1 MQKTIV
7 SDTSC
12 LILLYKIGEIELLQK
27 VFGTIFITETV
38 SVEFKKPIP
47 NWIQIRNPK
56 NNLHIALRGFIDAGE
71 ATSISLATEYKEC
84 LLIIDELKGR
94 KIAKELEINITGTLG
109 VLVTAKN
116 NGIIESVKPILKKIR
131 NTNFRLSDELI
142 EKVLFLANEE

>member
-38 SVEFKKPIP
+38 LIEFRKPIP

-56 NNLHIALRGFIDAGE
+56 NNLHVALRGFLDDGE

-94 KIAKELEINITGTLG
+94 KIAKELEINFTGTLG
-109 VLVTAKN
+109 VIITAKN
-116 NGIIESVKPILKKIR
+116 NGIIESVKPILEKIS
-131 NTNFRLSDELI
+131 NTDFRLSNKLI
-142 EKVLFLANEE
+142 EKILFLANEK